1 MKSKKKDA
9 LSKNYLDY
17 IPQKVEEYKW
27 EQDEEGNV
35 TIFVENK
42 GAFNRIAQKFFKK
55 PKESQIHLQGI
66 GNFIWPLIDGK
77 ISIYEMGVKVKE
89 RYGEEGEL
97 DTATLFFASP
107 DSAYVTGVNLPVD
120 GGYTAM

>member
-89 RYGEEGEL
+89 RYGEEAEPLYERLAEYIRILEQYGFV
-97 DTATLFFASP
+97 TLKQQ
-107 DSAYVTGVNLPVD
+107 
-120 GGYTAM
+120 